1 MITVTDKQETVVYAA
16 FNLLTANLPNKVVI
30 YVLAD
35 VLAEAIHDNTNDLDV
50 ARIKAD
56 TLNFKIKQRLQ
67 TLAEEGGNASRRP
80 QVS

>member
-16 FNLLTANLPNKVVI
+16 VNLLTAHLPSKVVI
-30 YVLAD
+30 NVLAD
-35 VLAEAIHDNTNDLDV
+35 VLAEAIHDNTDDLDV

-67 TLAEEGGNASRRP
+67 ALAEEG
-80 QVS
+80 